1 MPSSSDYILAKKI
14 VTIKKDLITSTVG
27 DNNCYYNCNSTVI
40 GDDYDYRQPVSGDR
54 YLTIFSDTIHKYV
67 INTGSIGIQIEPG
80 LAYTHGQNIV
90 CVTNTSI
97 APYDSFKGSVM
108 SYNSDTGIIVI
119 NKIHDISEGFIY
131 STNRSY
137 KLNIDNSSE
146 NLNISL
152 DNQTDTPCYPNFLPE
167 SQGQFSNPRISQYM
181 TFTPTNGEL
190 SVNTLY
196 ETTNTASRKNIQ
208 DLETTYAVN
217 LIKQLKPKKFT
228 YLKQENVKR
237 FGLLSEDIPKIF
249 QNEQL
254 GLAKNANGV
263 AYSELIAPIICSMNM
278 IFAKLDS
285 LEERFAQMENTIQN
299 IATLSNGPITMM
311 SAPPP
316 PVMDASQT
324 FVETIPTIDET
335 PDPILETTPTVDE
348 PMVSTQETLDPIL
361 EPASPV
367 LETPAPAVET
377 TQQDIILDDYLSLEN
392 YFDTQQDEIPIIQ
405 ETVSLEPE
413 PIDDAIEIDNVMDL
427 VHLII
432 EAKKKYSK

>member
-1 MPSSSDYILAKKI
+1 
-14 VTIKKDLITSTVG
+14 
-27 DNNCYYNCNSTVI
+27 
-40 GDDYDYRQPVSGDR
+40 
-54 YLTIFSDTIHKYV
+54 
-67 INTGSIGIQIEPG
+67 
-80 LAYTHGQNIV
+80 
-90 CVTNTSI
+90 
-97 APYDSFKGSVM
+97 
-108 SYNSDTGIIVI
+108 
-119 NKIHDISEGFIY
+119 
-131 STNRSY
+131 
-137 KLNIDNSSE
+137 
-146 NLNISL
+146 
-152 DNQTDTPCYPNFLPE
+152 
-167 SQGQFSNPRISQYM
+167 M

-196 ETTNTASRKNIQ
+196 ETTNTTSRKNIQ

-254 GLAKNANGV
+254 GLSNNTNGI

-405 ETVSLEPE
+405 ETVSVEPE

-427 VHLII
+427 VHLIV
-432 EAKKKYSK
+432 EAKKKYNK